1 MNPQASLK
9 KILLTDY
16 GAFLGWMTP
25 VTYLGV
31 IVLQFFLGETLEV
44 ILRLALVLLPLSLA
58 GLALAFWRVSLIRRV
73 IEEGVQMPA
82 TIVRASFFRGRG
94 RVEVVYTYQ
103 GERFLSR
110 NLVVKNKSTRSLAEG
125 MPVLVMIDPENPRR
139 AFVQE
144 LYVEGE

>member
-16 GAFLGWMTP
+16 GAFIGWLAP
-25 VTYLGV
+25 LFYLGT
-31 IVLQFFLGETLEV
+31 ILLQFLLGESFAT
-44 ILRLALVLLPLSLA
+44 IQTFALVLFLVSLA
-58 GLALAFWRVSLIRRV
+58 FLGLLFWRVSLIRRV

-110 NLVVKNKSTRSLAEG
+110 NLVVKNKSTRSLTEG
-125 MPVLVMIDPENPRR
+125 MPVLVIIDPENPRR

>member
-16 GAFLGWMTP
+16 WAFLGWMTP
-25 VTYLGV
+25 VTYLGL

-58 GLALAFWRVSLIRRV
+58 GLALAFWRVRLIRRV

-103 GERFLSR
+103 GER
-110 NLVVKNKSTRSLAEG
+110 VVSGNVVMKNKLTSAFQLGT
-125 MPVLVMIDPENPRR
+125 PVTVMVDREKPRR
-139 AFVQE
+139 AFVRK
-144 LYVEGE
+144 LYAEE